1 MSKIVSKT
9 KQRKAGVILQYL
21 QMALNIVISLIY
33 TPVMLRILGKTEYG
47 IYNLSSSIIAY
58 LSLISLGFGASYI
71 RFYSIYSKD
80 DDKESIKRMNGL
92 YLIVFISMGVVSLIL
107 GTILTN
113 NVNIFYNDTYSSHDI
128 EIARILMLFLTVNM
142 AISFPASVFTSYISA
157 QEQFIFQKIINMGKT
172 IISPVACI
180 VLLYLGYGSVGMV
193 ICTTTVSIVIDV
205 INITYCMKY
214 LGMQI
219 SFRNPNLYLLKDIFI
234 FSVFIALNQVI
245 DQINW
250 QTDKVILGKLI
261 NGSSVAVYSVGA
273 QINTMFTMFSTAISH
288 VFSPKVNR
296 IVSKGESDMDD
307 QLTSLFIRVGR
318 IQWFVL
324 ALILSGFVFFGRFF
338 VYKWAGEGYD
348 TAYWVAILLM
358 APAIIPLIQN
368 IGLEIQR
375 AKNKHQFRAIIYSF
389 MAILNIFISIAF
401 AKLWGEIGTALGT
414 TISLLVAN
422 GLIMNIFYQKKLGI
436 NVVLFWKSI
445 LKTVKGLVIPILF
458 GVMIMLFYRIDNML
472 EFLVLACIYALIYVV
487 SSYYFGFVK
496 EERELIQSMFKGL
509 MRR

>member
-389 MAILNIFISIAF
+389 MAILNIFISIPF